1 LGLKAIHFLDVSTRP
16 RVKQYKC
23 LEAGCGR
30 TFVAE
35 NDDELVQI
43 VQRHVH
49 ESHGSVELEEVIL
62 SGATPVDETVAR
74 DE

>member
-1 LGLKAIHFLDVSTRP
+1 
-16 RVKQYKC
+16 VKQYKC

-35 NDDELVQI
+35 SDDELVEI
-43 VQRHVH
+43 VQRHVREAH
-49 ESHGSVELEEVIL
+49 RSLELEEVIL
-62 SGATPVDETVAR
+62 SGATPADEPLPR